1 MDCNMVLRD
10 ALVVLRCMKEVLLI
24 MGDDRRNIYFL
35 TKLDV
40 G

>member
-10 ALVVLRCMKEVLLI
+10 ASVILLCMKEVLLI
-24 MGDDRRNIYFL
+24 MGDNRRNIYFL

>member
-1 MDCNMVLRD
+1 MVLRD
-10 ALVVLRCMKEVLLI
+10 ASVVLRCMKEVLFI
-24 MGDDRRNIYFL
+24 MGDNRRNIYFL